1 MTLIQW
7 CDSTWNPIVGC
18 TQLINGDPASSGCTN
33 CYAQRQA
40 YRNQAMRLRGY
51 EGVAKKTSKGDI
63 VWTGK
68 VNLVLE
74 ALAKPLQRQKP
85 TTWFVNSMSDLFH
98 LTVAFDW
105 VDLIFGIMSLC
116 PQHTFQILTKRPE
129 RMLEWTEQTHR
140 DDWANA
146 VIHHVWKDIAHE
158 FNSTS
163 ALNQAIRKP
172 GLTLPNV
179 LLGVSVETQ
188 ATADERIPLLLQ
200 TPAAL
205 RFLNC
210 EPLLEEVDL
219 TTVRCLDGAMTQPGV
234 KFNSAQPLG
243 TFNALTAG
251 ISWIIAGGESGYNAR
266 RCSVE
271 WIRALVRQCKAAGVP
286 VFVKQL
292 GTHWAKTSGTMDT
305 HTKGGDPSVW
315 SENLRV
321 RQFPEFPDVSDR
333 LSNAASGLQEIR

>member
-1 MTLIQW
+1 MTRIQW

-18 TQLINGDPASSGCTN
+18 TQVINGDPTSSGCLN

-51 EGVAKKTSKGDI
+51 QDVAKKTSKGNI
-63 VWTGK
+63 VWTGQ

-85 TTWFVNSMSDLFH
+85 TTWFVNSMSDLWHNSVPF
-98 LTVAFDW
+98 AW
-105 VDLIFGIMSLC
+105 VDLIFGIISLC

-129 RMLEWTEQTHR
+129 RMLAWSEQTHR

-146 VIHHVWKDIAHE
+146 VIHHAWQDVAHRVS
-158 FNSTS
+158 STS

-172 GLTLPNV
+172 GFPLPNV

-188 ATADERIPLLLQ
+188 AAANERIELLLQ

-205 RFLNC
+205 RFLSC

-219 TTVRCLDGAMTQPGV
+219 TTVRCLDEAMTQPGV
-234 KFNSAQPLG
+234 KFYPAQPLG
-243 TFNALTAG
+243 TFNALDAG

-266 RCSVE
+266 RCSVD
-271 WIRALVRQCKAAGVP
+271 WIRALVRQCQVTGVP

-292 GTHWAKTSGTMDT
+292 GTQWAKASGTMDT
-305 HTKGGDPSVW
+305 HSKGGDPSVW
-315 SENLRV
+315 SEDLRV

-333 LSNAASGLQEIR
+333 LSNATSNLQEIR